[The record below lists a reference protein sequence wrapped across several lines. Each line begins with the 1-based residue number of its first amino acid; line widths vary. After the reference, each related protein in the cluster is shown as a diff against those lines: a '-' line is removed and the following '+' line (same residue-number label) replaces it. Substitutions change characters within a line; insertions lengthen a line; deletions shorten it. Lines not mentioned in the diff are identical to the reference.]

1 MRFNLRP
8 VTTLVLVLST
18 ATACSSLST
27 TPAGSATVDAPAA
40 ASRAAKPPRVTHEE
54 LQAVLWMQTAAEY
67 WASATAVYSAA
78 RRGIDAGL
86 KDRRWT
92 AATEQRGEFRR
103 LPPAV
108 ILDIDETILD
118 NSRFQG
124 RMIRDDRFYDT
135 DVWDRWVAGHRATSV
150 PGAVDFLRYA
160 EERKVTVFFVSNRTL
175 AQEPATLE
183 NLRILQIQASPERLL
198 SKDEN
203 GWTSDKSARRAFVAE
218 KYRILALVG
227 DDLNDFVSA
236 NDKTLKERAAL
247 AAANAGYWGTRW
259 FLLPNAM
266 YGSWDR
272 SLYPGITDEAAQL
285 SKKLSVVDSF

>member
-8 VTTLVLVLST
+8 LTALLLVAS
-18 ATACSSLST
+18 AAACSSLST
-27 TPAGSATVDAPAA
+27 TTAAPAGGDPGAAAPAA
-40 ASRAAKPPRVTHEE
+40 TKAPRVTHEE
-54 LQAVLWMQTAAEY
+54 LQAVLWMQTSAEY
-67 WASATAVYSAA
+67 WASATAVYAAA

-86 KDRRWT
+86 KDRKWT
-92 AATEQRGEFRR
+92 AALEQQGEFRR
-103 LPPAV
+103 LPPAI
-108 ILDIDETILD
+108 ILDIDETVLD

-124 RMIRDDRFYDT
+124 RMIEDDKFYDPA
-135 DVWDRWVAGHRATSV
+135 VWDLWVAGHRATSV

-160 EERKVTVFFVSNRTL
+160 EERKVAVFLVSNRTL
-175 AQEPATLE
+175 AQEAATIE
-183 NLRILQIQASPERLL
+183 NLRILQIHATPEMLL

-203 GWTSDKSARRAFVAE
+203 GWTSDKSPRRAFVAAN
-218 KYRILALVG
+218 YRVLALVG

-247 AAANAGYWGTRW
+247 AAANAAFWGSRW

-272 SLYPGITDEAAQL
+272 SLYPGIADEDAQL
-285 SKKLSVVDSF
+285 AKKRTLVDSF